1 MSEKKSKKSFPK
13 IILITLILVVL
24 ITGGYFVIRSNQ
36 AKNELKNQ
44 IISRL
49 SLIHI

>member
-24 ITGGYFVIRSNQ
+24 ITGGYFAIRSNL
-36 AKNELKNQ
+36 AKNEIKNQ
-44 IISRL
+44 IISRMENA
-49 SLIHI
+49 IV